1 MNSGEEAD
9 TIYANDDI
17 TKVANISKLL
27 QTRNIDQILEQ
38 DKTEIER
45 LDENVQWYHKKI
57 PRDTA
62 EQLLKEGTYILYL
75 LVHWTMSMNT
85 IILQM

>member
-1 MNSGEEAD
+1 MSSGEEAD

-75 LVHWTMSMNT
+75 LVHWTMNT

>member
-38 DKTEIER
+38 DKTER
-45 LDENVQWYHKKI
+45 K
-57 PRDTA
+57 
-62 EQLLKEGTYILYL
+62 
-75 LVHWTMSMNT
+75 S
-85 IILQM
+85 